1 MELKDSMNQRDNETR
16 ILVAEINA
24 ESMANQNFYKEDPE
38 QAKAELAEKVRQF
51 NSKQELEK
59 DKLAESL
66 KPLFA

>member
-1 MELKDSMNQRDNETR
+1 MELKDSINQRDNETR

-51 NSKQELEK
+51 NSK
-59 DKLAESL
+59 
-66 KPLFA
+66 